1 MQKLEHDNVE
11 KISDEN
17 LILTNRKSL
26 QLQGI
31 TEVVATSESNLYLK
45 LKNTNLQIT
54 GSNITITKLD
64 VEKGNLEA
72 NGNFDTIK
80 YGNSSGFLR
89 KIFK

>member
-1 MQKLEHDNVE
+1 MQKLEQDHLS
-11 KISDEN
+11 KITDEN
-17 LILTNRKSL
+17 LILTNRKTL
-26 QLQGI
+26 QLEGI
-31 TEVVATSESNLYLK
+31 TEVIATSESNLYLK

-64 VEKGNLEA
+64 VEKGILEA

-80 YGNSSGFLR
+80 YGKTGGFLR

>member
-1 MQKLEHDNVE
+1 MQKLEHDNMS
-11 KISDEN
+11 KITDEN

-31 TEVVATSESNLYLK
+31 TEVIATSESNLYLK